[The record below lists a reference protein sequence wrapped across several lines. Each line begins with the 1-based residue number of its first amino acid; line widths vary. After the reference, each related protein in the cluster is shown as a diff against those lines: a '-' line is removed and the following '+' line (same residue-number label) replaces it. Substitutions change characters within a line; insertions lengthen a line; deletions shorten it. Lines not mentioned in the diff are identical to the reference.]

1 MEIVPIVIT
10 HDMAPYTL
18 AGLEQAGIEVHNTFD
33 IRAVNM
39 EESPIE
45 ADDAWARAAE
55 LYNKLVP
62 DAVPFVVMVEASRG
76 REVEAICARVL
87 GALGSEDDANL
98 LPQQ

>member
-18 AGLEQAGIEVHNTFD
+18 AGLEQAGIEVHDTFD

-55 LYNKLVP
+55 LYNTLVP
-62 DAVPFVVMVEASRG
+62 DAVPYVVMVDATRG

-87 GALGSEDDANL
+87 GALDEDINQEL
-98 LPQQ
+98 LPHI